1 MTNKIIETSDFRLL
15 MPEEIWLEEE
25 DYDLAQQLSE
35 IEGTEAQKWQAY
47 INLLGMFAL
56 ERWLKDGIYNQEIQR
71 IIDTIDTHAYIQ
83 QKGFKFCLITE
94 EDFLQEGM
102 IINQKIINNPDYVAH
117 FYVAMEVLEE
127 DETAILRG
135 FISYD
140 KLTKLSLPT
149 LGNNDYWLSLDY
161 LDPEPNHF
169 LMTCKYLDPS
179 VIPLPKNVIQE
190 VKETVEQ
197 TIYNLSNWLEGIFEE
212 GLQTFDELINTGV
225 METVRTSRGSVS
237 QKIERFILI
246 NFQEREAEQNVILR
260 LEIEPLDGEKIG
272 VKVQLIPLKNQR
284 YLPSDIQLRRYSN
297 AGKLKQQKIAKQK
310 EYLELSAFLV
320 KKGRQFTIEVS
331 IDELSVTKTFQV

>member
-1 MTNKIIETSDFRLL
+1 MTNKIIETRDFRLL

-25 DYDLAQQLSE
+25 DYDLAQELSE
-35 IEGTEAQKWQAY
+35 IEGTEEQKWQAY
-47 INLLGMFAL
+47 INLLGIFAL
-56 ERWLKDGIYNQEIQR
+56 ERWLKDGINNQEIQR
-71 IIDTIDTHAYIQ
+71 LLDTIDTHAYLQ
-83 QKGFKFCLITE
+83 QKEFKFCLITE

-127 DETAILRG
+127 DESAILRG

-140 KLTKLSLPT
+140 KLTQLSLPT
-149 LGNNDYWLSLDY
+149 FEKDTYWLSLDY
-161 LDPEPNHF
+161 LDPEPNHL

-225 METVRTSRGSVS
+225 METVRSSRGSVS

-260 LEIEPLDGEKIG
+260 LEIEALDGEKIG
-272 VKVQLIPLKNQR
+272 VKVQLIPLKDQR

-310 EYLELSAFLV
+310 EYLEISAFLV
-320 KKGRQFTIEVS
+320 RKGRQFTIEVS
-331 IDELSVTKTFQV
+331 INELSVKKTFQV